1 MRLKVYWKLTL
12 PPSRASLVLT
22 TLCPILSGYA
32 QCWRIDAFKLWHWRR
47 ILRVPWTARRS
58 NQILKEISPEYSLEG
73 LMLKLKLQYLATW
86 CKELTHWKD
95 PDAGKD
101 WRLPGSSVT
110 RVQGYPQDEQHWWKN
125 DTGRPSLGEVRPI
138 TLFFKGAFIPWLVH
152 RGKWKMQSHAESAQ
166 TF

>member
-1 MRLKVYWKLTL
+1 
-12 PPSRASLVLT
+12 
-22 TLCPILSGYA
+22 
-32 QCWRIDAFKLWHWRR
+32 
-47 ILRVPWTARRS
+47 
-58 NQILKEISPEYSLEG
+58 
-73 LMLKLKLQYLATW
+73 MLKLKLQYLATW

-152 RGKWKMQSHAESAQ
+152 RGKWKVQSHVESAQ
-166 TF
+166 TLQQFCPYRNQDFFLHIFPINKGLMLCTLSSSLGGLLTFYDPFLIKVDQPENLFSLEVFFPLYL